1 MKKRVTAAILIMCF
15 IMAFAAC
22 SRAADKKNQEG
33 RAAYEEGDYQ
43 KAAQLFQEAITE
55 DNTNAEYYVNLGMV
69 HLELE
74 AYDAAMT
81 QFDNALHLDGNEKKA
96 YRGKG
101 IVSLETGDYDE
112 AIRYF
117 NQALESSGGK
127 VSGDETDVLF
137 YRAEAEQKKGDY
149 EAAVNTYGILIET
162 SARKAEAYDMRGVC
176 YLKAGDGDKA
186 KEDFDAAIQ
195 ESKNDYTLYISIYQ
209 ALKESGQEE
218 DGKSYLNQALLISD
232 KGKEAHKFRGMIQYL
247 LGEYNSAETEFLAV
261 KSPDMETR
269 RYLGLVY
276 EALGEKEK
284 AREQYEA
291 MLSDGN
297 QDPSV
302 YEALGAHQLRVKNYE
317 AALDY
322 FVKGIENAGD
332 LASEGL
338 YFGEAVCYEYL
349 GQYEIAL
356 EKFQNYVNR
365 FGETE
370 EVNKEIAFLK
380 TRK

>member
-1 MKKRVTAAILIMCF
+1 
-15 IMAFAAC
+15 
-22 SRAADKKNQEG
+22 
-33 RAAYEEGDYQ
+33 
-43 KAAQLFQEAITE
+43 
-55 DNTNAEYYVNLGMV
+55 
-69 HLELE
+69 
-74 AYDAAMT
+74 
-81 QFDNALHLDGNEKKA
+81 
-96 YRGKG
+96 
-101 IVSLETGDYDE
+101 
-112 AIRYF
+112 
-117 NQALESSGGK
+117 
-127 VSGDETDVLF
+127 
-137 YRAEAEQKKGDY
+137 
-149 EAAVNTYGILIET
+149 
-162 SARKAEAYDMRGVC
+162 
-176 YLKAGDGDKA
+176 
-186 KEDFDAAIQ
+186 
-195 ESKNDYTLYISIYQ
+195 
-209 ALKESGQEE
+209 
-218 DGKSYLNQALLISD
+218 
-232 KGKEAHKFRGMIQYL
+232 
-247 LGEYNSAETEFLAV
+247 
-261 KSPDMETR
+261 METR